1 MNFGSL
7 LIFLELNKSKTKF
20 LNPRIVS
27 GPIQPGATSH
37 SAWRPSPVA
46 QSPRPAHAR
55 WRGGALAGGSV
66 VAGRWQRAGVIVPG
80 KAVRGGA
87 HPSGDVAWRRWRM
100 LRATAFIGG
109 EGAPMAGDDGGMTL
123 QCRCRRR
130 KVRAASNGD
139 NDGVWKGLTMKRRR
153 RWHSDENRR
162 GGGRLR
168 WWEPAR
174 WTRRRWRR
182 REAQAQARN
191 RAE

>member
-66 VAGRWQRAGVIVPG
+66 VAGRWQRAAGALTGTTGRAPG

-87 HPSGDVAWRRWRM
+87 HPSGNVAWRRWRM
-100 LRATAFIGG
+100 LRAAAFIGG

-139 NDGVWKGLTMKRRR
+139 NDGGWKGLTVK
-153 RWHSDENRR
+153 
-162 GGGRLR
+162 
-168 WWEPAR
+168 
-174 WTRRRWRR
+174 RWR
-182 REAQAQARN
+182 
-191 RAE
+191 